1 MMHGFGMGWG
11 WAGLVFQFLFFAGLV
26 LVIIWGIR
34 TFTNSNQQT
43 FSGISDNSSA
53 INILKKRYAQGEID
67 KEEFEEKMRD
77 LSQ

>member
-11 WAGLVFQFLFFAGLV
+11 WGGMVFQILFFGGII

-34 TFTNSNQQT
+34 TFTNQNRQSPFGPAN
-43 FSGISDNSSA
+43 NSSA
-53 INILKKRYAQGEID
+53 IDILKKRYAQGEID
-67 KEEFEEKMRD
+67 KKEFEEKMRD

>member
-11 WAGLVFQFLFFAGLV
+11 WGGLVFQLLFFAGII

-34 TFTNSNQQT
+34 TFTNSNWQSP
-43 FSGISDNSSA
+43 FGSSDNSSA